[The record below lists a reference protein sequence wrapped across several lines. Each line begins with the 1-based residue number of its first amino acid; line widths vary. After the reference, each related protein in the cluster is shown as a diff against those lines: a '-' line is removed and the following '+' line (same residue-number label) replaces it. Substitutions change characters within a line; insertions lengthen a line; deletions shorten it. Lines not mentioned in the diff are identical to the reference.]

1 MWTSKLLAIAA
12 AAVGAAAAPA
22 ANELKFVYLM
32 LENRAFSHYLGYLHP
47 GQPGFAQGTEY
58 NPVDPVNAPDG
69 QRVNISDTAAFV
81 DPDPFHTIPDTA
93 QQMFGRDWGS
103 VQGVVPTMDGFVANL
118 HNHTTLDQAVTV
130 MQSQPTSNV
139 PVISAL
145 ANEFTLLTHY
155 FSSVPGPTFCNRLY
169 ALSATTHGIGTNSA
183 NMTITGWPQTSIV
196 GAMARANVSY
206 SLYFEEASTAWLTK
220 DGRTASALSRSFG
233 MERFFADAAAGE
245 LASFSWLDPSYF
257 TIPGIVNASVRAAAM
272 AMMQSRCASRPA
284 LLVCCGGIN
293 QASFSLTPHSPSLL
307 PWHAG
312 PAPVARRA

>member
-1 MWTSKLLAIAA
+1 MRATSLLALAA
-12 AAVGAAAAPA
+12 AAAAAPA
-22 ANELKFVYLM
+22 RDNLKFVYLM

-58 NPVDPVNAPDG
+58 NPIDPVNAPDG
-69 QRVNISDTAAFV
+69 ARVNISDTAAFV

-103 VQGVVPTMDGFVANL
+103 VQGVIPPMNGFVANL
-118 HNHTTLDQAVTV
+118 HNHTTLQDAVTV

-169 ALSATTHGIGTNSA
+169 ALSATTHGIGTNSV

-196 GAMARANVSY
+196 GALARANVSY

-220 DGRTASALSRSFG
+220 DGRTAATLSRSFG
-233 MERFFADAAAGE
+233 MDRFFTDAAAGQ
-245 LASFSWLDPSYF
+245 LSSFSWLDPSYF
-257 TIPGIVNASVRAAAM
+257 TIPGLVNASVRPQCSCRAMGAA
-272 AMMQSRCASRPA
+272 
-284 LLVCCGGIN
+284 
-293 QASFSLTPHSPSLL
+293 
-307 PWHAG
+307 W
-312 PAPVARRA
+312 